1 MTKQPIISVIV
12 PCYNQ
17 GQYLAET
24 LDSVLSSTLQ
34 DWECI
39 IVNDGSTDNSAD
51 VAKRFVER
59 DSRFR
64 LLYQQNAGPS
74 AARNHGV
81 NESTGEFILFLDGDD
96 KIESEYISSGVS
108 YLKRHTD
115 CTLFY
120 CKART
125 FGSEEKIKNWNYTT
139 YRNLLRY
146 NSIDCCSIIRRKDF
160 DRAGGFDENMR
171 GYEDWDFFIRL
182 LYKHDVVYQDER
194 ELFHYRVGA
203 NQNSVNAG
211 AIARQDALTLYIY
224 QKNIHIYNDLFGHP
238 QQLLARL
245 EYLEALQ
252 NRFFVRLA
260 SKVQKLADKWRSSLK
275 NNA

>member
-17 GQYLAET
+17 GQYLAEA

-81 NESTGEFILFLDGDD
+81 NESTGEFILFLDGDN

-160 DRAGGFDENMR
+160 DRAGGFVENMR
-171 GYEDWDFFIRL
+171 GYDDWDFFIRL

>member
-1 MTKQPIISVIV
+1 MTKKPIISVIV

-17 GQYLAET
+17 GQYLAEA

-64 LLYQQNAGPS
+64 MLYQQNAGPS

-108 YLKRHTD
+108 SPSKSISA
-115 CTLFY
+115 TL
-120 CKART
+120 
-125 FGSEEKIKNWNYTT
+125 
-139 YRNLLRY
+139 
-146 NSIDCCSIIRRKDF
+146 
-160 DRAGGFDENMR
+160 
-171 GYEDWDFFIRL
+171 
-182 LYKHDVVYQDER
+182 
-194 ELFHYRVGA
+194 
-203 NQNSVNAG
+203 
-211 AIARQDALTLYIY
+211 
-224 QKNIHIYNDLFGHP
+224 
-238 QQLLARL
+238 
-245 EYLEALQ
+245 
-252 NRFFVRLA
+252 
-260 SKVQKLADKWRSSLK
+260 
-275 NNA
+275 

>member
-17 GQYLAET
+17 GQYLAEA